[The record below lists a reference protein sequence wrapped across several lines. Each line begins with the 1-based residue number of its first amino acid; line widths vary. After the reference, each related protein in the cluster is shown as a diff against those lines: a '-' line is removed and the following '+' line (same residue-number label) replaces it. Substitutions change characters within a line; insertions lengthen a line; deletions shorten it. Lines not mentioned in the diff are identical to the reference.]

1 LSRTRPLALV
11 LAVFALVAAAPAS
24 AASLAT
30 RLDRALSVSGVSRS
44 ATGALAIDLGSG
56 RVVYGR
62 NAVRPL
68 RPASN
73 EKLTVALA
81 ALDKLGPS
89 FRVRTKVVSSGR
101 LDRTVWRGHLVLKGF
116 GDPALGRSDL
126 ARLADQLHARG
137 IRRVTGTV
145 IADESYFDA
154 RRTAPGW
161 KASFYKRECPPLS
174 ALIVDEGKVGRVK
187 VDNPALAA
195 ARAFRRA
202 LRAEG
207 ISTAAGAR
215 VGSAARP
222 ARALAEVFS
231 PPLARLV
238 TKMNRKSDNFVAEML
253 MKVLGAEA
261 RKRGTTAAGA
271 IVVHNVLKER
281 GVPLAGVRIADGSG
295 LSLHDRLTA
304 RALAALLISAW
315 SDPDVR
321 LPFVRSLPVAGLT
334 GTLEDRMERPPA
346 RGNVR
351 AKTGTT
357 REASA
362 LSGYVRSRY
371 VFAILQNG
379 NPIPWWHARRGQDRF
394 AQILAGS

>member
-271 IVVHNVLKER
+271 IVVRNVLKER

-379 NPIPWWHARRGQDRF
+379 NPIPWWHARRGQNRF

>member
-116 GDPALGRSDL
+116 GDPDLGRADL
-126 ARLADQLHARG
+126 ARLADQVHARG
-137 IRRVTGTV
+137 IRHVTGTV
-145 IADESYFDA
+145 IADESYFDT

-195 ARAFRRA
+195 ARAFRKA

-207 ISTAAGAR
+207 INTAAGAR

-271 IVVHNVLKER
+271 IVVRNVLKER

>member
-271 IVVHNVLKER
+271 IVVRNVLKER

>member
-1 LSRTRPLALV
+1 MRPLALV
-11 LAVFALVAAAPAS
+11 FALFVLVAAAPAS

-44 ATGALAIDLGSG
+44 ATGALAMDLGSG
-56 RVVYGR
+56 RVVYAR

-101 LDRTVWRGHLVLKGF
+101 LDGTVWRGHLVLKGF
-116 GDPALGRSDL
+116 GDPDLGRADL
-126 ARLADQLHARG
+126 ARLADQLHDRG

-145 IADESYFDA
+145 IGDESHFDT

-161 KASFYKRECPPLS
+161 KASYYKNECPPLS

-187 VDNPALAA
+187 VDDPALAA
-195 ARAFRRA
+195 ARAFRKA

-207 ISTAAGAR
+207 ISTAAGPR
-215 VGSAARP
+215 VGRAASP
-222 ARALAEVFS
+222 ERALAEVFS

-238 TKMNRKSDNFVAEML
+238 TEMNRQSDNFVAEML
-253 MKVLGAEA
+253 LKVLGAEV
-261 RKRGTTAAGA
+261 RRRGTTGAGT
-271 IVVHNVLKER
+271 VVVRNVLKAR

-315 SDPDVR
+315 SDPKIR

-371 VFAILQNG
+371 VFSILQNG

-394 AQILAGS
+394 AQILAGA